1 MSPTSPARWEL
12 VVPLKPT
19 EVGKS
24 RLAAY
29 AGPRRPELTRAMLF
43 DTVFAAS
50 QSRLVVTVL
59 VVTDDPRVA
68 PALLR
73 TGVEVVPDV
82 PAAGLNAA
90 IRFGF
95 EQLRARRPAMPI
107 AAVTADLPALRS
119 QELTTALAECARHG
133 RSFVSDT
140 GGEGTTLLATTLP
153 GDHARTALAPEFGSG
168 SRSAHL
174 RSGATEITLPLPSV
188 RRDVD
193 TEVDLA
199 AAQRLGVGAS
209 TTLVLGELDPLA

>member
-19 EVGKS
+19 EIGKS

-29 AGPRRPELTRAMLF
+29 AGSRRPELTRAMLF
-43 DTVFAAS
+43 DTVAAAAES
-50 QSRLVVTVL
+50 SVVVTIL
-59 VVTDDPRVA
+59 VVTDDPQVA
-68 PALLR
+68 SAVTR

-82 PAAGLNAA
+82 PDAGLNAA
-90 IRFGF
+90 IGFGF
-95 EQLRARRPAMPI
+95 EQLRARRPAMPV
-107 AAVTADLPALRS
+107 AVVTADLPALRS
-119 QELTTALAECARHG
+119 QELTTALVECSRHG
-133 RSFVSDT
+133 RSFVSDAARQ
-140 GGEGTTLLATTLP
+140 GTTLLATTLP
-153 GDHARTALAPEFGSG
+153 GDRAGSALAPEFGAG
-168 SRSAHL
+168 SRAAHV

-199 AAQRLGVGAS
+199 DAQQLGVGPS